1 MAFYKNKDLNELWWA
16 LVITVLSSLA
26 WWLGLTTVV
35 KAQLE
40 KTSVPVTSQ
49 ANQVIFWFDQQLEVF
64 SDRAASRRRVEE
76 LEQNY
81 SHALARIAELRS
93 LETENQEL
101 RRLLELEPR
110 VEETVVAS
118 TVTAYGQPS
127 LNLGS
132 EAGLRT
138 GQPVLAAENLVGLI
152 HRVSSHQA
160 QVLLLTQNRTTPLLA
175 ESESGVTGLVVGDGR
190 RLLLTEISK
199 TAELEIGELVVTSGQ
214 TDISPNLVIG
224 RVSQL
229 VDLATAPTQEA
240 VLEPAI
246 SFYDVSV
253 VEVLL

>member
-1 MAFYKNKDLNELWWA
+1 MSFKQNKKQTELWW
-16 LVITVLSSLA
+16 VVIITVVSSLA
-26 WWLGLTTVV
+26 WWLGLTKPV

-40 KTSVPVTSQ
+40 KISLPITTQ
-49 ANQVIFWFDQQLEVF
+49 ANQVVFWFGQQLEVF

-81 SHALARIAELRS
+81 SRALAQIAQLQS

-110 VEETVVAS
+110 ATETVVAS
-118 TVTAYGQPS
+118 TVIAYGQPS

-132 EAGLRT
+132 EAGLRV
-138 GQPVLAAENLVGLI
+138 GQPVLAAKNLVGLI
-152 HRVSSHQA
+152 DGISSQQA
-160 QVLLLTQNRTTPLLA
+160 QVLLLTQNRTKPLLA
-175 ESESGVTGLVVGDGR
+175 ETESGVTGLVVGDGR
-190 RLLLTEISK
+190 RLLLTEVSK
-199 TAELEIGELVVTSGQ
+199 TAELKIGELVVTSGQ
-214 TDISPNLVIG
+214 EGISADLVIG
-224 RVSQL
+224 RVSELIDQ
-229 VDLATAPTQEA
+229 ATAPTQEA